1 MTFQRYQNPD
11 HPDWP
16 LLWELYQQS
25 FPVCE
30 LRLEEDH
37 RKAMTTRSDFYCVGI
52 WEDNAFL
59 GLIFYWYNGDFC
71 YVEHFAIHP
80 MHRGKQYGSHCLT
93 EFCKQFPQVILEID
107 LPVDD
112 ISIRRQHFYER
123 LGFLVSG
130 YQHEHPPYRIQDKP
144 HQLLALSYPNPIS
157 REQQKEFLTYR
168 EQDIMRYSE
177 PKRHE
182 TER

>member
-16 LLWELYQQS
+16 QIWELYQKS

-52 WEDNAFL
+52 WEDHAFL

-71 YVEHFAIHP
+71 YVEHFAINSEY
-80 MHRGKQYGSHCLT
+80 RGKQYGSGLSDRVL
-93 EFCKQFPQVILEID
+93 QAVPPD
-107 LPVDD
+107 N
-112 ISIRRQHFYER
+112 
-123 LGFLVSG
+123 SG
-130 YQHEHPPYRIQDKP
+130 
-144 HQLLALSYPNPIS
+144 N
-157 REQQKEFLTYR
+157 
-168 EQDIMRYSE
+168 
-177 PKRHE
+177 
-182 TER
+182 